1 MAKIKQ
7 NEYKNS
13 KLNADE
19 KDKEMTSE
27 EKYKI
32 LYEAYADEIKNL
44 WQRSVFLSAFMVLVW
59 TGYGALQLKFIEKSL
74 EIQSLS
80 CTAVNFNAYHIASFG
95 LCFIIIALSLLWIA
109 MAKGSKFVQE
119 AHEWHILN
127 NNKVEIRNT
136 AKNLFCNLN
145 DYEYYNEKDS
155 STDTESKEMNKNLYS
170 TFFRK
175 GALRAYRYSPSKI
188 NIALGWFS
196 AVVAF
201 ALSMVHTYIA
211 FITDGLY
218 GINFVFVVILWLLIY
233 FIKKHTK
240 GGNKDKKL
248 TLWTLKI

>member
-1 MAKIKQ
+1 MSKTRQ
-7 NEYKNS
+7 NKDKNS
-13 KLNADE
+13 KLNANE
-19 KDKEMTSE
+19 KDKKMTSE

-44 WQRSVFLSAFMVLVW
+44 WQRSVFLGAFMVLVW

-95 LCFIIIALSLLWIA
+95 LCFVIIALSLLWIA

-127 NNKVEIRNT
+127 NNEIKISDT
-136 AKNLFCNLN
+136 AEKLFCNLN
-145 DYEYYNEKDS
+145 DYEHYNEKDS
-155 STDTESKEMNKNLYS
+155 NKDTQSEEMNKNLYS
-170 TFFRK
+170 TFFCK

-196 AVVAF
+196 AMVAF
-201 ALSMVHTYIA
+201 ALSIVHI
-211 FITDGLY
+211 
-218 GINFVFVVILWLLIY
+218 VILCINKSCGFYALTLLAMLVIFPLSF

-248 TLWTLKI
+248 TL